1 VVELLISLPSLISL
15 AFERLDRVFR
25 SEALFETDQI
35 FKVQNFEHH
44 HSHLAL
50 EPGESPPTLAA
61 EEGFF
66 KQLAAAFPHLRTVK
80 LSLTS
85 ESDNYME
92 RLTTLTHLQEV
103 IIDFPGHLGSGFHK
117 FFQKCGQN
125 LNQLGLTLTQ
135 VSANDI
141 EKVSRHCPALKVLH
155 LFFVTLQVD
164 DASERAR
171 EKLFPN
177 LEGLYLGLGR
187 TSSPNL
193 THTLLTDRFISCCS
207 KLRTLYLSGVS
218 GRLDDNY
225 LVHKLEQGCLANLE
239 NCHIKEEGRLSK
251 KAYLGLMKHC
261 PLLHRINLS
270 SWNVP
275 RGEFLQLEQEVRE
288 QNLDLVLTGGKA

>member
-1 VVELLISLPSLISL
+1 
-15 AFERLDRVFR
+15 
-25 SEALFETDQI
+25 
-35 FKVQNFEHH
+35 
-44 HSHLAL
+44 
-50 EPGESPPTLAA
+50 
-61 EEGFF
+61 
-66 KQLAAAFPHLRTVK
+66 
-80 LSLTS
+80 
-85 ESDNYME
+85 
-92 RLTTLTHLQEV
+92 
-103 IIDFPGHLGSGFHK
+103 
-117 FFQKCGQN
+117 
-125 LNQLGLTLTQ
+125 

-155 LFFVTLQVD
+155 LFFVTLQGD
-164 DASERAR
+164 DASDRAR